1 MNEFDDDDFD
11 EDFDEGDY
19 ILIELLDSEEGFGF
33 NVPIDEPH
41 ADRFMSMLNRI
52 DTMVAERALEGLIRT
67 CELQGRSDLATE
79 IKMFLSSTPNSNN
92 TIH

>member
-41 ADRFMSMLNRI
+41 ADRFMSMLR
-52 DTMVAERALEGLIRT
+52 
-67 CELQGRSDLATE
+67 
-79 IKMFLSSTPNSNN
+79 
-92 TIH
+92 